1 MAKST
6 PIPTAAREVVYLR
19 QRGRC
24 LRCGTSPYSE
34 VHHRMPRRI
43 GGHGVENL
51 VGLCMTCH
59 HWVHANPREAR
70 YTGWIVSRH
79 SSIADI
85 ATVPVDAWNGTCF
98 LHADGSVTIG

>member
-1 MAKST
+1 MGKST
-6 PIPTAAREVVYLR
+6 AIPTAAREAVYLR

-43 GGHGVENL
+43 AGHGWENL

-59 HWVHANPREAR
+59 HWVHANPRLAR
-70 YTGWIVSRH
+70 EHGWIVSRH
-79 SSIADI
+79 SNIADI
-85 ATVPVDAWNGTCF
+85 MTVPVDAWNGTQF
-98 LHADGSVTIG
+98 LHPDGTLTVG